1 MSSGAQQTTT
11 SDLAPEA
18 KETYGLIK
26 NKYLS
31 NGALPDAPDWSS
43 TTIQETGQKYTAPLS
58 GNQNSAINLASSYAG
73 NDGSADFVDA
83 AASYSNPL
91 TSFSTGNFGNNF
103 EQANY
108 GNNFQ
113 TASYD
118 SNLSLRGPSINQS
131 QNSGSVIDKYSTRG
145 LSKFQ
150 NPYNDLVLNRGLSR
164 LNEQRATGYNDLNA
178 QAFGAGAFG
187 GDRHGI
193 AEGVYMD
200 RALQTEGD
208 WIANQLQ
215 SGFANAQN
223 ARMGEANLNMQAT
236 NAANHAQAQNV
247 QYSNQIAGQQAQDAN
262 TVLGLQNQVA
272 QQTASDANNVQHMQ
286 NQALGL
292 QIGADNTATQLVN
305 QAMGQGLQ
313 NNIALANADYSN
325 VANQIGLLTNT
336 GGLDR
341 GYEQSV
347 IDAGRT
353 KLQDDYTHGL
363 SIAQSMV
370 GMAPPPSTT
379 ISAKQNPL
387 SAILPAAG
395 ALGAA
400 VISDERTKENVSK
413 PASTSD
419 ALAFVDD
426 YVKNRK
432 AWNYKGDG
440 RRREGPMTQ
449 DMTRSGHGDVVV
461 DAGGVEGLDVQAMLD
476 KTMIAVHAL
485 AKENRAMKKRW
496 GIS

>member
-1 MSSGAQQTTT
+1 MSSGAQQTTS

-43 TTIQETGQKYTAPLS
+43 TTIKETGQKYTAPLS

-73 NDGSADFVDA
+73 NDGSANFVDA

-91 TSFSTGNFGNNF
+91 TSFSSGNFGNNF
-103 EQANY
+103 QTANY

-113 TASYD
+113 TANYNP
-118 SNLSLRGPSINQS
+118 NLNMQGPSINQS
-131 QNSGSVIDKYSTRG
+131 QNSGNVINKYSTQE
-145 LSKFQ
+145 LSNFQ
-150 NPYNDLVLNRGLSR
+150 NPYNELVLNRGLDR
-164 LNEQRATGYNDLNA
+164 LNDQMIKGHNA
-178 QAFGAGAFG
+178 LGDNAFAAGAFG

-193 AEGVYMD
+193 AQGEYMD
-200 RALQTEGD
+200 SALQTQGD

-215 SGFANAQN
+215 SGFSNAQN

-236 NAANHAQAQNV
+236 NAANAAQAQNV
-247 QYSNQIAGQQAQDAN
+247 QYGNQIAGQQAQDAN

-272 QQTASDANNVQHMQ
+272 QQTAADANNVQNMQ
-286 NQALGL
+286 NQALGM
-292 QIGADNTATQLVN
+292 QINADNNATQLVN
-305 QAMGQGLQ
+305 QAMRQGLQ
-313 NNIALANADYSN
+313 NNVALANADYSN

-347 IDAGRT
+347 IDSGRT

-370 GMAPPPSTT
+370 GMAPPPTT
-379 ISAKQNPL
+379 TVSAKQNPL

-395 ALGAA
+395 AIGASFL
-400 VISDERTKENVSK
+400 SDERTKEDISEAGGEK
-413 PASTSD
+413 D

-426 YVKNRK
+426 YVNNRK
-432 AWNYKGDG
+432 SWNYKGDTM
-440 RRREGPMTQ
+440 RREGPMTQ

-461 DAGGVEGLDVQAMLD
+461 DMGGVEGLDAQKMLD
-476 KTMIAVHAL
+476 KTMVAVHAL
-485 AKENRAMKKRW
+485 AKENAKMKKRW
-496 GIS
+496 GLS